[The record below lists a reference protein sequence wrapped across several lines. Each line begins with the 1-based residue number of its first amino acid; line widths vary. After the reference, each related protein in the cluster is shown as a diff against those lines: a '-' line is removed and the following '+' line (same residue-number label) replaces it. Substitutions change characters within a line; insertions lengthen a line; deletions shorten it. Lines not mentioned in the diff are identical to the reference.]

1 MGAFGRAFSRAF
13 SRGARGGTPRI
24 QIEARGG
31 TPRTQTGRTPHK
43 TRSNYAAA
51 LWLALASSA
60 LGQPG
65 ADVYVPDELRQWRE
79 WVLHDHREAA
89 CPIDATDGERTRCA
103 WIRELALDVGD
114 GGAKFRLQARLFAE
128 SDVPLPATGQH
139 WPEDVRVDGRPAVV
153 LGGPWPRLRLPV
165 GRHAVTGAL
174 VWSDEPEFI
183 EVPSGIGL
191 VTLSRDGERVRP
203 NIDGDRL
210 WLGERADAEDS
221 RETLGVRVYRRLV
234 DDVPQTLTTVIAL
247 SVGGDGRIVDLGA
260 ALPPDF
266 VVTALEPELP
276 ARIEED
282 GSLRVQLQRGE
293 WTIRIEARA
302 ARHLD
307 AFSMPEPA
315 GHWPATELWGFE
327 ARRNLRIV
335 RVEGVASVDL
345 AQVDAPWTDVPGYS
359 LGAGETLRLA
369 EQQRGD
375 VNPSP
380 GRFDISRNLWLDF
393 DGGGFVV
400 EDNITA
406 RLDRDMRI
414 VADYVPGRIDVNG
427 QPRLVT
433 RLGDGESGVELTAG
447 PAVIK
452 AVSVAGDRL
461 SASGWRVD
469 AASLVALLHLPPG
482 WRLLWAGGTD
492 SAPDAW
498 LDQWRLWD
506 TFLVVLLLI
515 LVWRVANPAW
525 AAVVALAVLLSYQDN
540 PAPTYGWLVLAG
552 VVALLRAVGHET
564 TLRVFRA
571 TYWVAFV
578 PVAVFCIYFAVDSAR
593 QAVYPQLE
601 TPRGTFQSTQQMIR
615 GKESSARPLSPET
628 GMEAE
633 PDKFDGVV
641 DRIQL
646 AERVVTATARLET
659 PALHA
664 ETDPEP
670 EDIRIQ
676 TGPGSPRWSWN
687 VARLLWNGPVEAD
700 QPLEL
705 TLLPPPATRL
715 LSAAA
720 ALFSLLVLGF
730 FILLSRP
737 NVPRLPPWL
746 TRIAPV
752 LALFM
757 LAPDAAAE
765 LPDTELL
772 RTLEQRLLEKPDC
785 LPDCASV
792 SSAAVDVDGDSLR
805 LTLDVHVGG
814 TFAVPLPLSDRVAQ
828 PLSVAVGSTHV
839 PLSRD
844 EEGRLFAVLSP
855 GVHSVLVEASV
866 ANLRRLDI
874 HFPIRPGSIAADAS
888 GWRVY
893 GIDDGALAG
902 DNIQLERLESDSALS
917 SSLESA
923 ALVAASVQPF
933 VEVRRDLRFDYEP
946 SVVTRV
952 TRVAPLEGGFEVE
965 VPLLAGETLLSD
977 DVRFADG
984 VVTAAF
990 GPSANRVEWRSRYEP
1005 GDVVELSAPPV
1016 DLWHEVWT
1024 ARGSDFWHVEHEG
1037 ITPIDSNR
1045 SGKTFRP
1052 RSGESVRLELESPL
1066 AAAGD
1071 TVTVESVRMTVRPGS
1086 RAYIANLVMTLRATQ
1101 GGEFPVRLPSGAQV
1115 QSIAIRGESQ
1125 PIPEAGEISLPTIPG
1140 VVRYQV
1146 GWREGE
1152 DLGVYFETPGIVL
1165 ARPANNVDLAVEF
1178 PRDRWTILLGG
1189 PTLGAALLF
1198 WGVVAVVAALGLA
1211 LSRLPGFPLTTTDAL
1226 LLSVGLTLC
1235 NLSSVLLLAAWFVAI
1250 WWRSRRTLE
1259 SVNDETYR
1267 AVQIAL
1273 TVFGVV
1279 ALGALVWSIPAAL
1292 LGQPEMQ
1299 VTGYGSTESTYRW
1312 YADNSGEVLPTAWV
1326 VSLPTWVYRVAMW
1339 AWSLWLAFALVRWV
1353 RAAWRTLVAPGYW
1366 TRPEAQPA

>member
-1 MGAFGRAFSRAF
+1 MK
-13 SRGARGGTPRI
+13 
-24 QIEARGG
+24 
-31 TPRTQTGRTPHK
+31 TGRTPHK
-43 TRSNYAAA
+43 TRSIYAAT
-51 LWLALASSA
+51 LSLALASSA

-65 ADVYVPDELRQWRE
+65 ADVYVPDELSQWRE

-128 SDVPLPATGQH
+128 SDVPLPATGRH

-165 GRHAVTGAL
+165 GRHEVTGAL

-183 EVPSGIGL
+183 EVPAGIGL
-191 VTLSRDGERVRP
+191 VTLARDGERVRP

-221 RETLGVRVYRRLV
+221 RETLEVRVYRRLV
-234 DDVPQTLTTVIAL
+234 DDVPQTLTTVISL
-247 SVGGDGRIVDLGA
+247 SVGGDGRIIDLGT

-266 VVTALEPELP
+266 VVTSLEPELP

-282 GSLRVQLQRGE
+282 GSLRVQVQRGV
-293 WTIRIEARA
+293 WTIGIGARA
-302 ARHLD
+302 VRHLD

-327 ARRNLRIV
+327 ARRHLRIV
-335 RVEGVASVDL
+335 RVEGVEGVDL

-359 LGAGETLRLA
+359 LGSGETLRLV

-375 VNPSP
+375 ANPSP
-380 GRFDISRNLWLDF
+380 GRFDISRKLWLDF
-393 DGGGFVV
+393 DGSGFVV
-400 EDNITA
+400 EDNIRA
-406 RLDRDMRI
+406 RVDRDMRI

-433 RLGDGESGVELTAG
+433 RLGDSEPGVELTAG

-469 AASLVALLHLPPG
+469 AASIDALLHLPPG

-498 LDQWRLWD
+498 LDKWRLWD

-552 VVALLRAVGHET
+552 VVALLRAVRHEK
-564 TLRVFRA
+564 TLQVFRA

-578 PVAVFCIYFAVDSAR
+578 PVAVLCIYFSVDAAR

-601 TPRGTFQSTQQMIR
+601 TVTGVFQSTQQMVRER
-615 GKESSARPLSPET
+615 GSPAKSFVREV
-628 GMEAE
+628 GMEPE
-633 PDKFDGVV
+633 PDGPDAFEVPKLESPKPEQPAAAAV
-641 DRIQL
+641 DRI
-646 AERVVTATARLET
+646 VVTDAFRPTDTSRPEA
-659 PALHA
+659 PAPHA
-664 ETDPEP
+664 ETGGEP
-670 EDIRIQ
+670 DDVRIQ

-715 LSAAA
+715 LNGAAA
-720 ALFSLLVLGF
+720 VFSLLVLGF

-746 TRIAPV
+746 ARIAPV

-757 LAPDAAAE
+757 LAPDAAAQ

-792 SSAAVDVDGDSLR
+792 NSAVVDVDGDSLR
-805 LTLDVHVGG
+805 LSLEVHVGG

-828 PLSVAVGSTHV
+828 PFSVAVGSTRV

-844 EEGRLFAVLSP
+844 EDGRLSAMLGP
-855 GVHSVLVEASV
+855 GVHSVLVEV
-866 ANLRRLDI
+866 LIANLRRLDI
-874 HFPIRPGSIAADAS
+874 HFPIRPGSIETDLR

-893 GIDDGALAG
+893 GITDGTLAG
-902 DNIQLERLESDSALS
+902 DNIQLERLESGSALS
-917 SSLESA
+917 STLESA

-946 SVVTRV
+946 SVVTTV
-952 TRVAPLEGGFEVE
+952 TRLAPLEGGFEVQ

-984 VVTAAF
+984 LVTAAF

-1005 GDVVELSAPPV
+1005 GDIVELTAPPV
-1016 DLWHEVWT
+1016 DRWREVWT
-1024 ARGSDFWHVEHEG
+1024 ARGSDFRHLKHEG
-1037 ITPIDSNR
+1037 ITPIDS
-1045 SGKTFRP
+1045 SLPGITFRP
-1052 RSGESVRLELESPL
+1052 RSGESVRLELGNPL
-1066 AAAGD
+1066 AVAGD
-1071 TVTVESVRMTVRPGS
+1071 TVTVESVRTTVRPGS
-1086 RAYIANLVMTLRATQ
+1086 RAYMANLVMTLRATQ
-1101 GGEFPVRLPSGAQV
+1101 GGEFPVLLPSGAQV
-1115 QSIAIRGESQ
+1115 QSIAIGGESQ
-1125 PIPEAGEISLPTIPG
+1125 PIPAAGDVSLPIIPG

-1146 GWREGE
+1146 GWRAGE
-1152 DLGVYFETPGIVL
+1152 DLGVYFETPEIIL
-1165 ARPANNVDLAVEF
+1165 AKPSNNIELAVEF
-1178 PRDRWTILLGG
+1178 PGDRWTIFLGG

-1211 LSRLPGFPLTTTDAL
+1211 LSRLPGFHLTTTDAL
-1226 LLSVGLTLC
+1226 LLSAGLTLC

-1259 SVNDETYR
+1259 SLQETTYR
-1267 AVQIAL
+1267 AVQVAL
-1273 TVFGVV
+1273 TVAGIV

-1299 VTGYGSTESTYRW
+1299 VTGHGSTESTYRW
-1312 YADNSGEVLPTAWV
+1312 YADNSGEALPTAWV

-1353 RAAWRTLVAPGYW
+1353 RAAWRTLAAPGYW